1 MKKIIFA
8 FLLLATAGS
17 KAQKTDTDFSKSS
30 AIENKQPENILA
42 AKAQPVKDF
51 QQNLQLANK
60 GNKKAMYATGM
71 NYKQGYGTAIDNK
84 EALKWITRAADSNY
98 APANFSLGE
107 MYKFGDLV
115 SMDYQKSYNYFSKAA
130 LSNYPPAFYSK
141 GYMLHKGLGC
151 IQNYT
156 EANILF
162 KKAAYIKYAPAMY
175 MLGISYRNGFGISAN
190 ADSADYWLTLAA
202 KKRYTFA
209 EEELNTSAPENNPSA
224 VELLK
229 NIEAAKKH
237 TAPRATPINQYTKIP
252 TGIPAS
258 ELEGSYEGYLLK
270 YDWSGKQVID
280 VTKLALQIKYA
291 DGKIIGNWT
300 ENDSNINL
308 QFTSL
313 LTKNGLLF
321 QDMQYRKA
329 DHYNK
334 AHPLLYNFEK
344 VSLHLLKDNNVFYL
358 SGNLDLFSPES
369 KEPEKPFSIALIR
382 TKKGNGN
389 GEISFVN
396 DDGSLIK
403 SKDKLVAYP
412 NPFTDIINVEFELKK
427 QAKVYTQLLTVDGKI
442 VLITPS
448 AVLSPGKYILPLKP
462 NVVSGTYMVRL
473 IKGNQVQSTQ
483 LVKIK

>member
-8 FLLLATAGS
+8 FLLLITAGS
-17 KAQKTDTDFSKSS
+17 KAQKTDADFSERSGREK
-30 AIENKQPENILA
+30 NLQENIAA
-42 AKAQPVKDF
+42 AKAQPAKSF
-51 QQNLQLANK
+51 QQNLAAANK
-60 GNKKAMYATGM
+60 GSKKAMYATGM
-71 NYKQGYGTAIDNK
+71 NYKHGSGTPVDNT
-84 EALKWITRAADSNY
+84 EALKWIIRAADSNY
-98 APANFSLGE
+98 APANFKLGE
-107 MYKFGDLV
+107 MYKFGELV
-115 SMDYQKSYNYFSKAA
+115 PMNYEKSYTYFSKAV
-130 LSNYPPAFYSK
+130 LNNYPPAFYSK

-151 IQNYT
+151 TQNYT
-156 EANILF
+156 EATMLF
-162 KKAAYIKYAPAMY
+162 KKGAYIKYAPAMY
-175 MLGISYRNGFGISAN
+175 MLGVSYRNGFGILAN
-190 ADSADYWLTLAA
+190 ADSANYWLTLAA
-202 KKRYTFA
+202 KRGYKFA
-209 EEELNTSAPENNPSA
+209 EEELQTSSPENNPSA
-224 VELLK
+224 IELVK

-237 TAPRATPINQYTKIP
+237 TAPRANPINQYTKIP

-280 VTKLALQIKYA
+280 VTKLTLQIKYSE
-291 DGKIIGNWT
+291 GKIIGNWV
-300 ENDSNINL
+300 ESDSNINL

-344 VSLHLLKDNNVFYL
+344 ASLQLLKDNNIFYL
-358 SGNLDLFSPES
+358 SGNLHLFSPES

-382 TKKGNGN
+382 IKKGNGN
-389 GEISFVN
+389 GEINFVN
-396 DDGSLIK
+396 EDGLLIK
-403 SKDKLVAYP
+403 SKDNFIAYP
-412 NPFTDIINVEFELKK
+412 NPFTDIINIEFDLKK

-442 VLITPS
+442 VLTTAP

-473 IKGNQVQSTQ
+473 ITGNQVQSAQ